1 MIMKKNEIEKENII
15 PSSHRRKMVPSIPVS
30 ICSSNVKAIQELI
43 EQQSQVQKNKEI
55 KV

>member
-1 MIMKKNEIEKENII
+1 
-15 PSSHRRKMVPSIPVS
+15 MVPSIHVS

-43 EQQSQVQKNKEI
+43 GTTKSSKKNKEI